1 MDIPAGLVAVY
12 PMTIVVIIQT
22 NHKIVE
28 VIAKSGC

>member
-1 MDIPAGLVAVY
+1 MDIPAGLAAVY
-12 PMTIVVIIQT
+12 PMTIVVITQT